1 MHIQQQKIRSRIGIA
16 SAWLWMILDSD
27 YHIINVICSVF
38 IVYHIE
44 ANLFVKI
51 HLKVFIAG
59 IWIGIL

>member
-27 YHIINVICSVF
+27 YHIIHVICSVF
-38 IVYHIE
+38 IVYHFE

-51 HLKVFIAG
+51 YLKFFIDG